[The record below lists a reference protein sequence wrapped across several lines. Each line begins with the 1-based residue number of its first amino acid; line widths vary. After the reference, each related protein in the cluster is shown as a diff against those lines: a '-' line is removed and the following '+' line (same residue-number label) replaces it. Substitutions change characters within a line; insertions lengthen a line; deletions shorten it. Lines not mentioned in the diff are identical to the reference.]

1 MVLNFWATWCEPCRV
16 EIPSLEAM
24 AARRRREGVV
34 VFAVNY
40 LEAPDKI
47 RRFLE
52 RAPFKPPILLDRA
65 SDSDSDSDSDND
77 SDRASDATVAWTPRV
92 FPSTVL
98 VGRDGRPA
106 TTVVGE
112 LDWGAAEAGALLD
125 ALIAVARKS
134 RSPPL
139 GQAGGLPRR

>member
-65 SDSDSDSDSDND
+65 SDSDSD
-77 SDRASDATVAWTPRV
+77 ATVAWTPRV